1 MTQTEGIVH
10 HVTAERAESAK
21 TPTRPTRVCLLS
33 LAGQFFV
40 IDLRYVRE
48 VFEVTSIT
56 PVPGAPA
63 MLSGVANLRGVVMP
77 IADLRS
83 ALGLPILRTSARY
96 AVVIQQGAQQVGV
109 LVDKVPEL
117 RDLQPDEY
125 VAAAAQSPEGAH
137 PFVTSILKL
146 AGRMGSLIEVPALLS
161 YIGGANK

>member
-21 TPTRPTRVCLLS
+21 AATRPMRVCLLS
-33 LAGQFFV
+33 LAGQSFV

-48 VFEVTSIT
+48 VFEVTTIT

-63 MLSGVANLRGVVMP
+63 MLCGVANLRGVVMP
-77 IADLRS
+77 IADLRP
-83 ALGLPILRTSARY
+83 ALGLPVWKTSARY
-96 AVVIQQGAQQVGV
+96 AVVIQQGVQQIGV

-117 RDLQPDEY
+117 RDLLPDEY
-125 VAAAAQSPEGAH
+125 VTAAVQSPEGAH

-146 AGRMGSLIEVPALLS
+146 AGRMGSVIEVPALLS
-161 YIGGANK
+161 YIGGTNK